1 MIEHK
6 SGVFELSDM
15 DKERRTAI
23 IAHAVY
29 DNIDRYGDICRK
41 GMFKKSW
48 TETKAGDI
56 RFDIDHDK
64 KLQPGTVLAT
74 YEEETKAYT
83 KVKFGS
89 HTLGNDTMLMMDE
102 GIIRGASFEYIAEKK
117 GMIEV
122 KGKKVREL
130 KEVKHLATTVTLSLP
145 PVNPLAGVVSVTKS
159 MDLDSVLAEY
169 KGRIE
174 NMEKFCRGTS
184 ASDEC
189 IKSILDEIK
198 EAKSFLYGE
207 DKEPE
212 DNGGEFRRRLMLLNM
227 QMESKA
233 WDESKHPRHPKG
245 SAQGGEFSG
254 NNLKNEIIKELDEAG
269 ISYTGVYEKLP
280 NIIFNAVDTVKDL
293 GYDYWESST
302 TTGVKVKDIVKK
314 LSGIKN

>member
-117 GMIEV
+117 AIIDV
-122 KGKKVREL
+122 KGRKVREL

-159 MDLDSVLAEY
+159 MDVEKLVYEFKSYIA
-169 KGRIE
+169 
-174 NMEKFCRGTS
+174 NMEKFIRDTT

-189 IKSILDEIK
+189 IINLQTELKAVK
-198 EAKSFLYGE
+198 EYLSSF
-207 DKEPE
+207 DTPSTQVAPEP
-212 DNGGEFRRRLMLLNM
+212 DGSKDDSFYRKLLLLN
-227 QMESKA
+227 A
-233 WDESKHPRHPKG
+233 
-245 SAQGGEFSG
+245 
-254 NNLKNEIIKELDEAG
+254 
-269 ISYTGVYEKLP
+269 KL
-280 NIIFNAVDTVKDL
+280 N
-293 GYDYWESST
+293 
-302 TTGVKVKDIVKK
+302 
-314 LSGIKN
+314 